1 MLSSKNKPNNIIKYT
16 YLSHDNNS
24 NIIHIGYG
32 IDNNYAR
39 CCATSIASFCINNP
53 NQNFT
58 FHIITNNLS
67 LSSKEKYNLLAKD
80 YLIDIYI
87 YEIDPKELSNL
98 PTQTHLPIATYF
110 RFLLPLIIKD
120 IDILYYI
127 DADILCLQNTSE
139 LFNTPLNNYII
150 GAVSDIPKMNKKRNK
165 ALNLQDHI
173 YFNAGML
180 AINIKKWIE
189 FDTFNK
195 VLNVIHK
202 NPKRFSYLDQDAL
215 NLVLHN
221 HIKYFNSKFNCLD
234 ISKINTND
242 IVLLHLAAHPKP
254 WNIAFSISNVCNDFN
269 KNLYKSYEDKTPWKD
284 TPLEQPRNYK
294 ELKVYSKALR
304 YNKKYI
310 KGFYYYIKYLINKIN
325 KKFFIKF

>member
-1 MLSSKNKPNNIIKYT
+1 MCYFNCFL
-16 YLSHDNNS
+16 
-24 NIIHIGYG
+24 
-32 IDNNYAR
+32 
-39 CCATSIASFCINNP
+39 CINNP

-150 GAVSDIPKMNKKRNK
+150 GAVSDIPKMNK
-165 ALNLQDHI
+165 
-173 YFNAGML
+173 
-180 AINIKKWIE
+180 
-189 FDTFNK
+189 
-195 VLNVIHK
+195 NVIK
-202 NPKRFSYLDQDAL
+202 LLTY
-215 NLVLHN
+215 
-221 HIKYFNSKFNCLD
+221 
-234 ISKINTND
+234 KI
-242 IVLLHLAAHPKP
+242 IYILMP
-254 WNIAFSISNVCNDFN
+254 VC
-269 KNLYKSYEDKTPWKD
+269 
-284 TPLEQPRNYK
+284 
-294 ELKVYSKALR
+294 
-304 YNKKYI
+304 
-310 KGFYYYIKYLINKIN
+310 
-325 KKFFIKF
+325 